1 VWSWGGTTLP
11 ADRIVPTQ
19 VSGLGVIIAISLS
32 STHAL
37 ALRDDGTVWAW
48 GRNDHGSLG
57 HGSTAAYSN
66 TPVQV
71 SNLNGVMKVFAGP
84 DTSYAILYDGT
95 AWAWGRN
102 AWAQLGDGTTTT
114 RRTPV
119 QVSGLNDVVSIA
131 GGISFGMAVRADG
144 SGWSWGSDHTTS
156 MATRQA
162 VNFVPVRMAVEGLID
177 VTASNNTGMAVT
189 ANGQVW
195 AGGNL
200 AWDLASDGSWYMSNL
215 PTKVPVITSGVTS
228 LAVGVG
234 HAMAVQPDGT
244 VWSWGDNLYGQLGR
258 GQPDGV
264 LVPSPSL
271 LD

>member
-1 VWSWGGTTLP
+1 MELGGTTLP

-37 ALRDDGTVWAW
+37 ALAGMTARSGLGAGTT
-48 GRNDHGSLG
+48 
-57 HGSTAAYSN
+57 TAAWAMARPRRLAD

-84 DTSYAILYDGT
+84 DTSYAILDDGT

-144 SGWSWGSDHTTS
+144 SGWNWARTTPRAWPPGRPSTSFRSAWRSKGSSTSRPATT
-156 MATRQA
+156 R
-162 VNFVPVRMAVEGLID
+162 
-177 VTASNNTGMAVT
+177 
-189 ANGQVW
+189 
-195 AGGNL
+195 
-200 AWDLASDGSWYMSNL
+200 AW
-215 PTKVPVITSGVTS
+215 
-228 LAVGVG
+228 
-234 HAMAVQPDGT
+234 
-244 VWSWGDNLYGQLGR
+244 R
-258 GQPDGV
+258 
-264 LVPSPSL
+264 
-271 LD
+271 